1 MARFLR
7 YLATVLHSV
16 VLKNLP
22 ACAAKSFPVL
32 LEALLDGI
40 VAICH
45 LLSAKPRRIVRAS
58 LLLLRGAGLRSR
70 RATSQNQDGNC
81 YQNDSAHLLLLRD
94 MICDQPTPGRITAYH
109 DLRQARLQA
118 LVTQPMRP
126 GLLHVWR
133 AGSAWHR
140 PASLPRDSSA
150 TSSARHADPTG
161 RRAPPPCRTRLFRNA
176 RASGRTQ

>member
-1 MARFLR
+1 
-7 YLATVLHSV
+7 V
-16 VLKNLP
+16 VLKKLP

-40 VAICH
+40 VAIRH

-94 MICDQPTPGRITAYH
+94 MICDQPTPRRMTPIMICGKRVC
-109 DLRQARLQA
+109 RRLSRSQCVRVYFTFGEVGQHGIGPPLFLETQVQHLL
-118 LVTQPMRP
+118 LVAQIQLA
-126 GLLHVWR
+126 GER
-133 AGSAWHR
+133 AAVPYAAIS
-140 PASLPRDSSA
+140 
-150 TSSARHADPTG
+150 
-161 RRAPPPCRTRLFRNA
+161 
-176 RASGRTQ
+176 